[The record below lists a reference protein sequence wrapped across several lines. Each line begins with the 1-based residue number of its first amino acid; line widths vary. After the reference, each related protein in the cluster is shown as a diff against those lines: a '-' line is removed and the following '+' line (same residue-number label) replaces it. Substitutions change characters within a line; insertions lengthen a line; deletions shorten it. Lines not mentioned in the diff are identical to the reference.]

1 MKIAEII
8 RRARLKKGLSQA
20 ELAEK
25 LGVST
30 GYVSNWENGH
40 ADPKNYYEKIESI
53 LDTHMPI
60 DVGLWLSESMTEQEV
75 TVSEI
80 AEESG
85 LSTGYL
91 YNIQN
96 GHSKNVSDD
105 AIQRLANALG
115 VENPRKHTILQDE
128 DDHSDSGEQD
138 VIGDHYDLDLEN
150 LEEFDEIAGVYIF
163 WDKNDRPVYI
173 GESKNIYNRIK
184 QHSEKFWFREPVVQ
198 SASYIEIDDADLRRK
213 VERTLISV
221 LSYELV
227 FNKRS

>member
-60 DVGLWLSESMTEQEV
+60 DIGLWLSESMIEQEA

-80 AEESG
+80 AEKSG

-105 AIQRLANALG
+105 AIQRLTNALG
-115 VENPRKHTILQDE
+115 VENPRKRSNSQDE
-128 DDHSDSGEQD
+128 EDLSDSGEQD
-138 VIGDHYDLDLEN
+138 VIGNHYDLDLEN
-150 LEEFDEIAGVYIF
+150 LEDFDEVAGIYIF

-198 SASYIEIDDADLRRK
+198 SASYIEVDDSDLRRK

-227 FNKRS
+227 FNKQS